1 MIISCEK
8 CYKKFE
14 IDSKLIPTEGRLLK
28 CGSCNNEW
36 FFKKESDDELFDKN
50 KVDFT
55 SKTKIKKNNDKLVNK
70 TSKQKSKNLDI
81 TIKEEYKPTTNK
93 LNKKSSIQTKNISS
107 LNFILVFLISIISF
121 ILIIDTFKKPISLYI
136 PNIEYLL
143 ENLYETLLDLKLFIK
158 DLLY

>member
-28 CGSCNNEW
+28 CRSCNNEW

-55 SKTKIKKNNDKLVNK
+55 PKTKIKKNNDKLVNK
-70 TSKQKSKNLDI
+70 TLKQKSQNLDI
-81 TIKEEYKPTTNK
+81 NIKEDYKPTTNK
-93 LNKKSSIQTKNISS
+93 LNKKSSYQTKNISS
-107 LNFILVFLISIISF
+107 LNFILVFLISIIAF

-143 ENLYETLLDLKLFIK
+143 ENLYETLLDLKLFFK